1 MKIVFNAI
9 LLLGTLIAVSAK
21 PFAEPFDES
30 SDESMEVLSAAGW
43 ENEDKLLN
51 TMMNH
56 IVASVMQSNDDG
68 SDSMMMEEDN
78 VSDEQRAKLQFWRLV
93 YGPYIRYL
101 GKK

>member
-1 MKIVFNAI
+1 MKTVFSAI

-21 PFAEPFDES
+21 PFAKPFDES
-30 SDESMEVLSAAGW
+30 SDESTEVLAA
-43 ENEDKLLN
+43 KLLN

-93 YGPYIRYL
+93 YGPYIRYH